1 MEPLL
6 VQLLIG
12 IIVFGVLFTILLL
25 VLPQLGLP
33 IWVTQAVRIILAGIF
48 LIWLIY
54 LLFPLMHRAI

>member
-33 IWVTQAVRIILAGIF
+33 LWVTQAVRIILAGIF

-54 LLFPLMHRAI
+54 LLFPLMHRAF

>member
-1 MEPLL
+1 VEGLLLQLL
-6 VQLLIG
+6 VG

-33 IWVTQAVRIILAGIF
+33 LWVTQAVRIILAGIF

-54 LLFPLMHRAI
+54 LLFPLMHRAF

>member
-1 MEPLL
+1 VEGLLLQLL
-6 VQLLIG
+6 VG